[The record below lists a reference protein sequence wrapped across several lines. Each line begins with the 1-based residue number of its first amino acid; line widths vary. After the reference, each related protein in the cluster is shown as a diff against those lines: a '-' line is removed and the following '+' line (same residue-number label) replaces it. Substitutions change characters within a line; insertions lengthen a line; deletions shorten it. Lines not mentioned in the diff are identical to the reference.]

1 MSDVIQVFYI
11 LLFSKL
17 EIICIRHIIGVNPMS
32 YIYSF
37 GNASAWLLLLPGNL
51 ACNALG
57 LSEANNPEL
66 VRMLVNSLA
75 WTMVGVVVVSIVV

>member
-1 MSDVIQVFYI
+1 
-11 LLFSKL
+11 
-17 EIICIRHIIGVNPMS
+17 MS

-37 GNASAWLLLLPGNL
+37 GNALAWLLLLPGNL
-51 ACNALG
+51 ASNALG
-57 LSEANNPEL
+57 LSKANNREL

>member
-1 MSDVIQVFYI
+1 
-11 LLFSKL
+11 
-17 EIICIRHIIGVNPMS
+17 MS

-37 GNASAWLLLLPGNL
+37 GNALAWLLLLPGNQ

-57 LSEANNPEL
+57 LSKANNREL

>member
-1 MSDVIQVFYI
+1 
-11 LLFSKL
+11 
-17 EIICIRHIIGVNPMS
+17 MS

-37 GNASAWLLLLPGNL
+37 GNALAWLLLLPGNL

-57 LSEANNPEL
+57 LSEANNREL

-75 WTMVGVVVVSIVV
+75 WTMVASLSS

>member
-1 MSDVIQVFYI
+1 MHQAHYRREPY
-11 LLFSKL
+11 KL
-17 EIICIRHIIGVNPMS
+17 GS
-32 YIYSF
+32 SF
-37 GNASAWLLLLPGNL
+37 GNALAWLLLLPGNL

-57 LSEANNPEL
+57 LSKANNREL

>member
-1 MSDVIQVFYI
+1 
-11 LLFSKL
+11 
-17 EIICIRHIIGVNPMS
+17 MS

-37 GNASAWLLLLPGNL
+37 GNALAWLLLLPGNL

-57 LSEANNPEL
+57 LSKANNHEL